1 MTDAMLVLTTLPDSD
16 AAAEVVKKVLRKTR
30 QQQFERLKQRIL
42 ELQPYDVPE
51 MIAIPVEQGHK
62 AHLDWIASETG

>member
-1 MTDAMLVLTTLPDSD
+1 
-16 AAAEVVKKVLRKTR
+16 VLRKTR

-51 MIAIPVEQGHK
+51 MIAIPDVK
-62 AHLDWIASETG
+62 PKLT